1 MPYGRA
7 VAGTEGSTTGADR
20 PGRLRVDATCVID
33 ATEITWR
40 FTTSGGPGGQHA
52 NKAATR
58 AEARFDVEASPSLTP
73 GQRQRL
79 LDSLGSPVVVVVD
92 DTRSQARNRDLAV
105 ERLLARLATGL
116 HRDPPRTRTRPTKA
130 SKVRRVEA
138 KRRRSDTK
146 RGRSRPG
153 LDD

>member
-1 MPYGRA
+1 MAPSEESGRG
-7 VAGTEGSTTGADR
+7 AGSS

-33 ATEITWR
+33 ASEISWR
-40 FTTSGGPGGQHA
+40 FSTSGGPGGQHA

-73 GQRQRL
+73 SQRDRL
-79 LDSLGSPVVVVVD
+79 LDALGSPVVVVVD

-116 HRDPPRTRTRPTKA
+116 HRDPPRKRTKPSKA
-130 SKVRRVEA
+130 SVARRVEA

-146 RGRSRPG
+146 RDRARPRAE
-153 LDD
+153 D

>member
-1 MPYGRA
+1 
-7 VAGTEGSTTGADR
+7 VAERDGPAKAGEGDR
-20 PGRLRVDATCVID
+20 TGRLRVDATCVID
-33 ATEITWR
+33 ASEISWR

-58 AEARFDVEASPSLTP
+58 AEARFDVSSSPSLSP

-79 LDSLGSPVVVVVD
+79 LDAFGSRVVVVVD
-92 DTRSQARNRDLAV
+92 ETRSQVRNRDLAV

-116 HRDPPRTRTRPTKA
+116 HRDPPRKRTKPSKA
-130 SKVRRVEA
+130 AKARRVEE

-146 RGRSRPG
+146 RDRARPG
-153 LDD
+153 HDD

>member
-1 MPYGRA
+1 MAMAAPD
-7 VAGTEGSTTGADR
+7 GSTTSAGDR

-33 ATEITWR
+33 AGEITWR

-58 AEARFDVEASPSLTP
+58 AEARFDVEASASLSP
-73 GQRQRL
+73 GQRERL
-79 LDSLGSPVVVVVD
+79 LEALGSPVVVVAD

-105 ERLLARLATGL
+105 ERLVARLATGL
-116 HRDPPRTRTRPTKA
+116 HRDAPRTRTRPTKA
-130 SKVRRVEA
+130 SVRRREEA

-153 LDD
+153 PDD

>member
-1 MPYGRA
+1 MSGDD
-7 VAGTEGSTTGADR
+7 DR
-20 PGRLRVDATCVID
+20 PGRLRVDGTCVID
-33 ATEITWR
+33 AGEIAWR

-73 GQRQRL
+73 GQRERL
-79 LDSLGSPVVVVVD
+79 LDAFGPTVVVVVD

-105 ERLLARLATGL
+105 ERLLGRLAAGL

-130 SKVRRVEA
+130 SVRRRVEA

-146 RGRSRPG
+146 RGRSRPNQ
-153 LDD
+153 DD